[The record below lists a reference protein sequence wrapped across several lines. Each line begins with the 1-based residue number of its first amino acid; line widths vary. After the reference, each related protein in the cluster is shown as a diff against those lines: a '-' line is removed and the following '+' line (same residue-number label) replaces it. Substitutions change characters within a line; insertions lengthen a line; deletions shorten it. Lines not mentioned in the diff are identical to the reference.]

1 MIKFNVADIK
11 KKLMAETSFQME
23 LKPDEL
29 ELSPEDL
36 PIIGKISVKGD
47 LENAG
52 DVLLM
57 KAHLQARVRRVCS
70 RCLKEFEAQT
80 EAQVEERYFPLGTS
94 DLPEDALTYKFDI
107 VDITEALREG
117 LILTE
122 PVKPLCKPDC
132 NGLCPICGADRNVV
146 DCHCDTGIIDPR
158 LQKLAELLHK

>member
-1 MIKFNVADIK
+1 
-11 KKLMAETSFQME
+11 MAETTFQME
-23 LKPDEL
+23 LRPAEL

-36 PIIGKISVKGD
+36 PVIGKITIEGNI
-47 LENAG
+47 ENAG

-57 KAHLQARVRRVCS
+57 KAHLKAKVKRVCS

-80 EAQVEERYFPLGTS
+80 QAQVEERYFPVGTS

-117 LILTE
+117 LIVTE
-122 PVKPLCKPDC
+122 PVQPLCKPDC
-132 NGLCPICGADRNVV
+132 KGLCPICGADRNVV
-146 DCHCDTGIIDPR
+146 NCQCETRTIDPR